1 MFSRRPWT
9 RIYLQRTCMRPQ
21 GGVCMHEC
29 MRDDL
34 CIFIRV
40 LASGIYSTITGH
52 EYRHM
57 YIKAHEEPIIQP
69 PGPQYRRKVQIFTL
83 RHLSWPSTPPATKR
97 EPDIDEAIVGN
108 KRCCSTFIH
117 ISVSAS
123 ISVCRVCVCACAGAY
138 AWTKLTADSMQKSP
152 ICVRGMCLASTPRH

>member
-1 MFSRRPWT
+1 
-9 RIYLQRTCMRPQ
+9 
-21 GGVCMHEC
+21 MHEC

-83 RHLSWPSTPPATKR
+83 RHLSWPSTPPTYR
-97 EPDIDEAIVGN
+97 EPDIDGSHSWKHSLKVKKEERPRVWQPEA
-108 KRCCSTFIH
+108 K
-117 ISVSAS
+117 
-123 ISVCRVCVCACAGAY
+123 
-138 AWTKLTADSMQKSP
+138 AWW
-152 ICVRGMCLASTPRH
+152 R